1 MKTIVIFL
9 FAVVA
14 TTTTLELPSNFKV
27 CKRSDPKVLDCVAD
41 AVKDAIISM
50 AKGLKS
56 FKILPLEPLA
66 ISSVKIGESQGAVSI
81 EQEYRNIKLH
91 GLTKGLQLYNY
102 QIDWDNL
109 IFRSETFTP
118 QVDFVADYKLEGKV
132 LLLPVQG
139 EGRSNI
145 TMYNLTTKH
154 EIHFEKFQKDGE
166 TYMRAVKYS
175 IKLFSKHKTLR
186 FDNLFNGNTFL
197 GEEMNKF
204 LNTNGDL
211 LFKELQASYEETFSL
226 VFIKIT
232 NDIFTRV
239 PMNKIFM

>member
-1 MKTIVIFL
+1 MKTIVVFL

-14 TTTTLELPSNFKV
+14 TTTTLELPSNFKR
-27 CKRSDPKVLDCVAD
+27 CKRSDPKVLECIAD
-41 AVKDAIISM
+41 AARDAVISM

-66 ISSVKIGESQGAVSI
+66 VSSMKIGESQGAVSLK
-81 EQEYRNIKLH
+81 QEYRNVKLH
-91 GLTKGLQLYNY
+91 GLTKGLQVYNY
-102 QIDWDNL
+102 QIDWNNL
-109 IFRSETFTP
+109 IFRSESFNP

-132 LLLPVQG
+132 LLLPMRG
-139 EGRSNI
+139 EGRCNI
-145 TMYNLTTKH
+145 TMYNMTTKH
-154 EIHFEKFQKDGE
+154 ETHYERFEKDGE
-166 TYMRAVKYS
+166 TYMRAVKYFVKF
-175 IKLFSKHKTLR
+175 IPKHITLR

-211 LFKELQASYEETFSL
+211 LFKELQASYEETFGL